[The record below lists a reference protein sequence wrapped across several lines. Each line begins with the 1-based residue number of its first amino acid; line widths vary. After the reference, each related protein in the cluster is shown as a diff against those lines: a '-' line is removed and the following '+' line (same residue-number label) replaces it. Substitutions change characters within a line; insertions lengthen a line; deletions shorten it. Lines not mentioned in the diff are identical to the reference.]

1 VAKAAYTHHF
11 AGNVWSLMA
20 IRWKQPGML

>member
-1 VAKAAYTHHF
+1 VAKAAFTHHF